1 MTAAEI
7 PSETSIDVQHNQ
19 KMSQKNIW
27 ELQGPMLQR
36 QRRRAQ
42 VISRSLKRDKVKRI
56 LDIGCAEGYTTSF
69 ISEVCDLVVGIELN
83 IESLKVA
90 KTKVKKG
97 MFISASIEHLPFR
110 ANSFDTVCILE
121 VLEHLPLEVQR
132 KGLKEADRVLR
143 DNRGLVISV
152 PYKEQVVQT
161 KCIHCNKPTPMYGH
175 LHSLDVEKV
184 SSLVPANFKL
194 IEVYHL
200 PNIQI
205 ASCSNLLKP
214 IPLIIWLRINSLLG
228 LVRKGYWIIVKYQK
242 FEAGQTVQ

>member
-1 MTAAEI
+1 MATAEI
-7 PSETSIDVQHNQ
+7 PSETSTNVQYNQ

-36 QRRRAQ
+36 QKRRAQ
-42 VISRSLKRDKVKRI
+42 VISSSLKRDKAKRI

-69 ISEVCDLVVGIELN
+69 ISEVCDLVIGIELN
-83 IESLKVA
+83 MESLKVA
-90 KTKVKKG
+90 KSKVKRG
-97 MFISASIEHLPFR
+97 MFICASIEYLPFR

-121 VLEHLPLEVQR
+121 VLEHLPSEVQLR
-132 KGLKEADRVLR
+132 GLKEADRVLR
-143 DNRGLVISV
+143 DNLDLVISV
-152 PYKEQVVQT
+152 PYKEQVIQT
-161 KCIHCNKPTPMYGH
+161 KCVHCNKPTPMYGH

-205 ASCSNLLKP
+205 VSCSNLLKP
-214 IPLIIWLRINSLLG
+214 LPLIIWLRINSLLG

-242 FEAGQTVQ
+242 FEVGQIV